1 MKIYIAAHHE
11 LVREVAESLNFTITD
26 NPLHSNIHW
35 KIERLRDAIQNNDIP
50 QIPTKPRPS
59 SASNSNSTSFS
70 RPSSATSTS
79 KRRRKRSRPSS
90 ASSRRN
96 KTRPSVIT
104 GLGQAV
110 TKDALTSSLEAFNIL
125 LGKSTRRIIPKTF
138 CLPSQLKQFEA
149 HLDRHRSSNNHYIY
163 KPSTGSQGKG
173 IHLFNSAAGG
183 WNEIRSKI
191 TITST
196 PESGRHD
203 YVEKS
208 IPRSVVQ
215 KYVANPYLKLGG
227 LKFDFRLYV
236 LVESLDPLKIWLCDE
251 GLVRFCTVP
260 YHKPTKS
267 NSKDMCQHL
276 SNYSINKKNS
286 IGYVHS
292 SILNPDPSAKSTG
305 TKRTL
310 TSVLQEMR
318 DMNEDVDTM
327 MKDIKDLVIQT
338 SAALQSEII
347 LRGKSSNS
355 SNNTSN
361 TNKNDESKYESK
373 HESKHQHQVEKTEEN
388 KTQEQKYSA
397 EEETTKPFQPNK
409 VIDGFQ
415 VLGFDV
421 MIDENLRPYLLEV
434 NANPSMRTDYT
445 TKDDQGDLITL
456 ESPVDKHI
464 KSIVVKGALLII
476 SNKNQDNEY
485 KDDVLYT
492 NLHANEANFVRRAT
506 WITSRVRRFYERLCR
521 GRNGLPCNIFCRSL
535 RSILRLRG
543 ALIHSP
549 SKASSMHSL
558 NSTLHSTKK
567 TSPYKKYNRKFKVQT
582 SDTWLKPSKRK
593 GKKNNRKQRERSGSI
608 DFGSKLEPILKTSSS
623 PRTSPRLRPSS
634 SASRRP
640 VSAGRSRKQT
650 QGFEAG
656 RLFLLFAQCV
666 GERMTKGYTTLDTTM
681 SFCQFV
687 PALVILARQQYS
699 DCPDAVTALDT
710 LLAEAE
716 EAERGARQ
724 TLMTSVTTKSHSLGH
739 LIILKDM
746 MENTKRRERAKLL
759 NQELDSKL
767 IEERR
772 AMTRKR
778 QEIKRKETEA
788 HLERRKRHEKQRRKI
803 KKKEKE
809 GLEEKKRRQAEFKK
823 WLKSGGT

>member
-1 MKIYIAAHHE
+1 
-11 LVREVAESLNFTITD
+11 
-26 NPLHSNIHW
+26 
-35 KIERLRDAIQNNDIP
+35 
-50 QIPTKPRPS
+50 
-59 SASNSNSTSFS
+59 
-70 RPSSATSTS
+70 
-79 KRRRKRSRPSS
+79 
-90 ASSRRN
+90 
-96 KTRPSVIT
+96 
-104 GLGQAV
+104 
-110 TKDALTSSLEAFNIL
+110 
-125 LGKSTRRIIPKTF
+125 
-138 CLPSQLKQFEA
+138 
-149 HLDRHRSSNNHYIY
+149 
-163 KPSTGSQGKG
+163 
-173 IHLFNSAAGG
+173 
-183 WNEIRSKI
+183 
-191 TITST
+191 
-196 PESGRHD
+196 
-203 YVEKS
+203 
-208 IPRSVVQ
+208 
-215 KYVANPYLKLGG
+215 
-227 LKFDFRLYV
+227 
-236 LVESLDPLKIWLCDE
+236 
-251 GLVRFCTVP
+251 
-260 YHKPTKS
+260 
-267 NSKDMCQHL
+267 
-276 SNYSINKKNS
+276 
-286 IGYVHS
+286 
-292 SILNPDPSAKSTG
+292 
-305 TKRTL
+305 
-310 TSVLQEMR
+310 
-318 DMNEDVDTM
+318 
-327 MKDIKDLVIQT
+327 
-338 SAALQSEII
+338 
-347 LRGKSSNS
+347 
-355 SNNTSN
+355 
-361 TNKNDESKYESK
+361 
-373 HESKHQHQVEKTEEN
+373 
-388 KTQEQKYSA
+388 
-397 EEETTKPFQPNK
+397 
-409 VIDGFQ
+409 
-415 VLGFDV
+415 